1 MITTYLHLH
10 IVIFN
15 KSDTYN
21 YFFIITKNKKNISNL
36 NKKCLTL

>member
-1 MITTYLHLH
+1 MDTYNNNFIKMITTYLHLH

-21 YFFIITKNKKNISNL
+21 YFFIIPKNKK
-36 NKKCLTL
+36 